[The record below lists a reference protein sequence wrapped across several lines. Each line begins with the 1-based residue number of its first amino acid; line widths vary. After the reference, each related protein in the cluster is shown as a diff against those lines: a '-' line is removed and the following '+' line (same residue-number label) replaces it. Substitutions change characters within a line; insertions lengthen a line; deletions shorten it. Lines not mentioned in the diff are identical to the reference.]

1 MSLPSKSI
9 QRPVAVAMLFV
20 AIAFIGVLSLRRLPI
35 DLLPDIAYPKL
46 VIYTAYPDVGP
57 AEVEQFVTRKIEAQ
71 FSRVPGVERIESVS
85 REGVSLVILRFAW
98 GTNMEFAVLNVR
110 EKLDNMPEIGNNVRP
125 TVLRTDPTAE
135 PVMTLSVA
143 GRGDL
148 RNLKDF
154 AESVIRRRL
163 EQLDGVAQASVTGGL
178 EREIQIEIEPRLL
191 ESYGLTLGAVSQA
204 LDAAN
209 QSGVGGTI
217 RRGRYR
223 YSLRTIGEFRS
234 VDEIGDVVV
243 RKGLPNNNQQGNNAP
258 PARSQYV
265 TLRDVATIRD
275 GFQDRESIARY
286 CSASRADSAQAARE
300 AARAKVV
307 DTSQPARS
315 TAAPL
320 PTCSEAVGLLLF
332 KEAGANT
339 VNVSDTVRTVL
350 EQLRREYPELTI
362 DIAMD
367 QAGFISNALQ
377 NVMQEVVVGGILAF
391 LVLFLFLRDARYPVA
406 IALAIPLSVIATF
419 ALLDATGIS
428 LNIMSLGGL
437 ALGVGLLM
445 DNSIVVI
452 ENIFRHREQGLA
464 PAAAAAL
471 GAEEVQAAIVTS
483 TLTTI
488 AVFGPIIYV
497 EGIAG
502 ALFASLS
509 LAVAFSLGVS
519 VIVALSLLPVMAA
532 RWGSDHDIAE
542 PTRTRRAMRAVGG
555 AIRRPVVRATTPF
568 LDSFDRGFHRFHEW
582 YERLLA
588 SALRHRGRVVAL
600 GLAIFVVTVV
610 VGLRLERSVLPEVD
624 QGAFRA
630 VITLPRG
637 TPLEVT
643 ESTAEALES
652 MIMQDKDV
660 DAVFSRIGRQI
671 AIAGMSEEETG
682 LNTATLEARLLPKRK
697 TADVLGRLTPQLARF
712 PANTIALQTGQAT
725 ALSRLLGGSEA
736 DLAVRVTGEDPDS
749 TFLFAQEVEKRL
761 TGVPSITNVQL
772 GTKLGQPEVLVK
784 IDREKAASFGIQPRV
799 VQQAVD
805 ANLRG
810 VRTTQQ
816 YVDFDQKITM
826 IVRLPEERRE
836 LATLQEMLIQGV
848 PLRELITIEETT
860 GASEIRRV
868 NQTRVVAVQADVVS
882 GDLAAATRDMERA
895 LSSLPRP
902 GDVRWEIGGE
912 NEEMR
917 RSFRA
922 LIFAMVLAVLLVY
935 MILAAEFESFVHPFT
950 VLLSVPLGTFG
961 AVLALWITGAGLNTV
976 SLIGMVV
983 LVGIVDNDAVV
994 KVDFINQMRRKGM
1007 SVRDAIREAGH
1018 ARLRPILINTITAL
1032 LGLLPMALGIGPGAE
1047 LQAPLAIAVFGGL
1060 ITATALTLIV
1070 IPVVYDLLE
1079 EGRGRVREAMGWSRA
1094 PSSMPVPQAGD

>member
-1 MSLPSKSI
+1 MSFPSRSI

-46 VIYTAYPDVGP
+46 VIYTAYPEVGP
-57 AEVEQFVTRKIEAQ
+57 AEVEQFVTRRIEAQ

-85 REGVSLVILRFAW
+85 REGVSMVILRFAW

-110 EKLDNMPEIGNNVRP
+110 EKLDNMPAIGDNIRP

-135 PVMTLSVA
+135 PVMTLSVS

-148 RNLKDF
+148 RNLKDL

-178 EREIQIEIEPRLL
+178 EREIQVEIEPRLL
-191 ESYGLTLGAVSQA
+191 ESYGLTLATVSQA

-234 VDEIGDVVV
+234 VDEIGEVIV
-243 RKGLPNNNQQGNNAP
+243 RKGLPNNSPPGSTPP
-258 PARSQYV
+258 PARAQFV
-265 TLRDVATIRD
+265 TLRDVATITD
-275 GFQDRESIARY
+275 GYRDRESIARY
-286 CSASRADSAQAARE
+286 CSASRADSAKARGDSI
-300 AARAKVV
+300 RA
-307 DTSQPARS
+307 DTSRPARPV
-315 TAAPL
+315 APPM
-320 PTCSEAVGLLLF
+320 PTCGEAVGVLLF

-339 VNVSDTVRTVL
+339 VTVSDTVRTVL
-350 EQLRREYPELTI
+350 NQLRREYPELTI

-452 ENIFRHREQGLA
+452 ENIFRHREKGLS

-519 VIVALSLLPVMAA
+519 VVVALSLLPVMAA
-532 RWGSDHDIAE
+532 RWGDEHDVAE

-555 AIRRPVVRATTPF
+555 AIRRPLARATTPF
-568 LDSFDRGFHRFHEW
+568 FDGFDRGFARFHAW
-582 YERLLA
+582 YERLLG
-588 SALRHRGRVVAL
+588 SALKHRGRVVAM
-600 GLAIFVVTVV
+600 GLAIFAITVI
-610 VGLRLERSVLPEVD
+610 VGLQLKRSVLPEVD

-643 ESTAEALES
+643 ASTAEALES
-652 MIMQDKDV
+652 IIMQDKDV

-682 LNTATLEARLLPKRK
+682 LNTASLEVRLLPKRK
-697 TADVLGRLTPQLARF
+697 TAGVLDRLTPQLTRF
-712 PANTIALQTGQAT
+712 PANTITLQTGQAT

-736 DLAVRVTGEDPDS
+736 DLAVRVTGEDSDAA
-749 TFLFAQEVEKRL
+749 FRFAQSVERQL
-761 TGVPSITNVQL
+761 TKVSSISNVQL
-772 GTKLGQPEVLVK
+772 GTKVGQPEVLVK
-784 IDREKAASFGIQPRV
+784 IDREKAASYGIQPRV

-826 IVRLPEERRE
+826 VVRLPEEARE
-836 LATLQEMLIQGV
+836 LATLQEMLVQGV

-868 NQTRVVAVQADVVS
+868 NQTRVVAVYADVAS
-882 GDLAAATRDMERA
+882 GDIAEATADMER
-895 LSSLPRP
+895 SLGELMRP

-1032 LGLLPMALGIGPGAE
+1032 LGLLPMAMGIGPGAE

-1060 ITATALTLIV
+1060 LTATALTLIV

-1079 EGRGRVREAMGWSRA
+1079 EGRGKVREALGWSRTPA
-1094 PSSMPVPQAGD
+1094 GMPMPQAGD

>member
-1 MSLPSKSI
+1 MSLPSRSI
-9 QRPVAVAMLFV
+9 ERPVAVAMLFV

-57 AEVEQFVTRKIEAQ
+57 AEVEQFVTRRIEAQ

-110 EKLDNMPEIGNNVRP
+110 EKLDNMPSIGDNVRP

-135 PVMTLSVA
+135 PVMTLSVS

-148 RNLKDF
+148 RNLKDL

-191 ESYGLTLGAVSQA
+191 ESYGLTLGTVSQA

-223 YSLRTIGEFRS
+223 YSLRTIGEFRT
-234 VDEIGDVVV
+234 VEEIGDVVV
-243 RKGLPNNNQQGNNAP
+243 RKGLPNNAPGGAP
-258 PARSQYV
+258 PPAQAQYV

-275 GFQDRESIARY
+275 GYRDRESIARY
-286 CSASRADSAQAARE
+286 CSASRADSAKARE
-300 AARAKVV
+300 AAARERV
-307 DTSQPARS
+307 DSGTPVRSLAPAM
-315 TAAPL
+315 
-320 PTCSEAVGLLLF
+320 PTCGEAVGVLLF

-339 VNVSDTVRTVL
+339 VTVSDTVRTVL
-350 EQLRREYPELTI
+350 DQLRREYPELTI

-452 ENIFRHREQGLA
+452 ENIFRHRERGLG

-509 LAVAFSLGVS
+509 LAVAFSLSVS
-519 VIVALSLLPVMAA
+519 VIVALTLLPVMAA
-532 RWGSDHDIAE
+532 RWGDETTPAE
-542 PTRTRRAMRAVGG
+542 ATRIRRAMRAVGG
-555 AIRRPVVRATTPF
+555 AVRRPVVRATTPF
-568 LDSFDRGFHRFHEW
+568 FDAFDRRFARFHAW
-582 YERLLA
+582 YERLLE

-600 GLAIFVVTVV
+600 GLAIFAITLI
-610 VGLRLERSVLPEVD
+610 VGLRLKRSVLPEVD

-630 VITLPRG
+630 VVTLPRG

-643 ESTAEALES
+643 ETTAQALEG
-652 MIMQDKDV
+652 MIMQDADV

-682 LNTATLEARLLPKRK
+682 LNTASLEVRLLPKRK
-697 TADVLGRLTPQLARF
+697 TADVLERLAPKLADF
-712 PANTIALQTGQAT
+712 PPNTIALQTGQAT

-749 TFLFAQEVEKRL
+749 TFRFAQEVEKRL
-761 TGVPSITNVQL
+761 TTVPSITNVQL

-799 VQQAVD
+799 VQMAVD

-810 VRTTQQ
+810 ATTEESF
-816 YVDFDQKITM
+816 VDFDQKIP
-826 IVRLPEERRE
+826 IVVRLPEDARE
-836 LATLQEMLIQGV
+836 LATLQEMLVQGV

-868 NQTRVVAVQADVVS
+868 NQTRIVAVHADVTT
-882 GDLAAATRDMERA
+882 GDIAEATGDMERA
-895 LSSLPRP
+895 LAGLPRP

-922 LIFAMVLAVLLVY
+922 LIFAMVLAVALVY

-994 KVDFINQMRRKGM
+994 KVDFINQMRRKGL

-1079 EGRGRVREAMGWSRA
+1079 EGRGRVREAMGWSRT
-1094 PSSMPVPQAGD
+1094 PSGMPVPQAGD

>member
-1 MSLPSKSI
+1 MSFPSRSI

-46 VIYTAYPDVGP
+46 VIYTSYPEVGP
-57 AEVEQFVTRKIEAQ
+57 AEVEQFVTRRIEAQ

-98 GTNMEFAVLNVR
+98 GTDMEYAVLNVR
-110 EKLDNMPEIGNNVRP
+110 EKLDNMPDLGNNIRP

-148 RNLKDF
+148 RNLKDL

-178 EREIQIEIEPRLL
+178 EREIQVEIEPRLL

-243 RKGLPNNNQQGNNAP
+243 RKGLPNNSPPGSTQP
-258 PARSQYV
+258 PARAQYV

-275 GFQDRESIARY
+275 GYRDRESIARY
-286 CSASRADSAQAARE
+286 CSASRSDSTKARADSA
-300 AARAKVV
+300 RANG
-307 DTSQPARS
+307 DSSRPARPA
-315 TAAPL
+315 AAPM
-320 PTCSEAVGLLLF
+320 PTCSEAVGVLLF

-339 VNVSDTVRTVL
+339 VTVSDTVRTVL
-350 EQLRREYPELTI
+350 EQLRKEYPELTI

-377 NVMQEVVVGGILAF
+377 NVMQEVVVGGVLAF

-519 VIVALSLLPVMAA
+519 VVVALSLLPVMAA
-532 RWGSDHDIAE
+532 RWGSEHDVPE
-542 PTRTRRAMRAVGG
+542 QTRTRRAMRAVGG
-555 AIRRPVVRATTPF
+555 AIRRPLARATTPF

-582 YERLLA
+582 YERLLE
-588 SALRHRGRVVAL
+588 SALRHRGRVVAM
-600 GLAIFVVTVV
+600 GLAIFAVTIV
-610 VGLRLERSVLPEVD
+610 VGLRLQRSVLPEVD

-643 ESTAEALES
+643 ASTAEALES

-682 LNTATLEARLLPKRK
+682 LNTASLEVRLLPKRK
-697 TADVLGRLTPQLARF
+697 TANVLDRLTPQLSRF

-749 TFLFAQEVEKRL
+749 TFRFAQEVEKRL
-761 TGVPSITNVQL
+761 TNVPSITNVQL

-784 IDREKAASFGIQPRV
+784 IDREKAASYGIQPRV
-799 VQQAVD
+799 VQMAVD

-826 IVRLPEERRE
+826 VVRLPEEARE

-868 NQTRVVAVQADVVS
+868 NQTRIVAVQADVVS
-882 GDLAAATRDMERA
+882 GDLAAATRDMENA
-895 LSSLPRP
+895 LADLHRP

-917 RSFRA
+917 KSFRA
-922 LIFAMVLAVLLVY
+922 LIFAMVLAILLVY

-994 KVDFINQMRRKGM
+994 KVDFINQMRRKGH
-1007 SVRDAIREAGH
+1007 SVRDSIREAGH

-1060 ITATALTLIV
+1060 LTATALTLIV

-1079 EGRGRVREAMGWSRA
+1079 EGRGRVREAMGWSRVPATA
-1094 PSSMPVPQAGD
+1094 PLPQAGD

>member
-1 MSLPSKSI
+1 MSLPSRSI
-9 QRPVAVAMLFV
+9 ERPVAVAMLFV

-57 AEVEQFVTRKIEAQ
+57 AEVEQFVTRRIEAQ

-143 GRGDL
+143 GRGDM

-178 EREIQIEIEPRLL
+178 EREIHVEIESRLL
-191 ESYGLTLGAVSQA
+191 ESYGLTLATVSQA

-223 YSLRTIGEFRS
+223 YSLRTIGEFRT
-234 VDEIGDVVV
+234 VEEIGDVVV
-243 RKGLPNNNQQGNNAP
+243 RKGLPNNNPQGSSAP

-275 GFQDRESIARY
+275 GFADRESIARY
-286 CSASRADSAQAARE
+286 CSASRADSAIAARE
-300 AARAKVV
+300 SAKAT
-307 DTSQPARS
+307 DTSQPAR
-315 TAAPL
+315 TTQPPM
-320 PTCSEAVGLLLF
+320 PTCSEAVGVLLF

-339 VNVSDTVRTVL
+339 VTVSDTVRTVL
-350 EQLRREYPELTI
+350 DQLRREYPALTI

-452 ENIFRHREQGLA
+452 ENIFRHREKGLS
-464 PAAAAAL
+464 PAAASAL

-509 LAVAFSLGVS
+509 LAVAFSLSVS
-519 VIVALSLLPVMAA
+519 VIVALTLLPVLAA
-532 RWGSDHDIAE
+532 RWGSAHDVPE
-542 PTRTRRAMRAVGG
+542 QTRTRRAMRAVGG
-555 AIRRPVVRATTPF
+555 AIRRPLVRATTPF
-568 LDSFDRGFHRFHEW
+568 FDRFDRGFHRFHAW

-588 SALRHRGRVVAL
+588 SALRHRGRVVAM
-600 GLAIFVVTVV
+600 GLAIFVITVV

-643 ESTAEALES
+643 ASTAEMLES

-682 LNTATLEARLLPKRK
+682 LNTASLEVRLLPKRK
-697 TADVLGRLTPQLARF
+697 TAAVLDRLTPQLSRF

-749 TFLFAQEVEKRL
+749 TFRFAQEVERRL
-761 TGVPSITNVQL
+761 TSVGSITNVAL

-784 IDREKAASFGIQPRV
+784 IDREKAASYGIPPRV
-799 VQQAVD
+799 VQMAVD

-810 VRTTQQ
+810 ASTTQQ
-816 YVDFDQKITM
+816 FVDFDQKIPM
-826 IVRLPEERRE
+826 VVRLPEEARE

-848 PLRELITIEETT
+848 LLRELIVIEETT

-868 NQTRVVAVQADVVS
+868 NQTRIVAVHADVAT
-882 GDLAAATRDMERA
+882 GDLAEATRDMERA
-895 LSSLPRP
+895 LADLPRP

-935 MILAAEFESFVHPFT
+935 MILAAEFESFLHPFT

-961 AVLALWITGAGLNTV
+961 ARLALWITGAGLNTV

-994 KVDFINQMRRKGM
+994 KVDFINQMRRKGL

-1060 ITATALTLIV
+1060 LTATALTLIV

-1079 EGRGRVREAMGWSRA
+1079 EARGRVREALGWSRT
-1094 PSSMPVPQAGD
+1094 PSGMAVPQAGD

>member
-1 MSLPSKSI
+1 MSFPSRSI

-46 VIYTAYPDVGP
+46 VIYTAYPEVGP

-85 REGVSLVILRFAW
+85 REGVSMVILRFAW

-110 EKLDNMPEIGNNVRP
+110 EKLDNMPAIGDNIRP

-148 RNLKDF
+148 RNLKDL

-178 EREIQIEIEPRLL
+178 EREIHVEIEPRLL
-191 ESYGLTLGAVSQA
+191 ESYGLTLATVSQA

-234 VDEIGDVVV
+234 VEEIGDVVV
-243 RKGLPNNNQQGNNAP
+243 RKGLPNNNPPGSAP
-258 PARSQYV
+258 PPGRAQYV

-275 GFQDRESIARY
+275 GYRDRESIARY
-286 CSASRADSAQAARE
+286 CSASRADSAKARMDSIR
-300 AARAKVV
+300 ANADSSKPARAL
-307 DTSQPARS
+307 P
-315 TAAPL
+315 PPM
-320 PTCSEAVGLLLF
+320 PTCGEAVGVLLF

-339 VNVSDTVRTVL
+339 VTVSDTVRTVL
-350 EQLRREYPELTI
+350 DQLRREYPELTI

-452 ENIFRHREQGLA
+452 ENIFRHREKGLS

-519 VIVALSLLPVMAA
+519 VVVALSLLPVMAA
-532 RWGSDHDIAE
+532 RWGSEDDVPE
-542 PTRTRRAMRAVGG
+542 QTRTRRVLTAVGG
-555 AIRRPVVRATTPF
+555 AIRRPIVRATTPF
-568 LDSFDRGFHRFHEW
+568 LDSFDRGFQRFHAW
-582 YERLLA
+582 YERLLG
-588 SALRHRGRVVAL
+588 SALRHRGRVVAM
-600 GLAIFVVTVV
+600 GLAIFATTVI
-610 VGLRLERSVLPEVD
+610 VGLQLKRSVLPEVD

-682 LNTATLEARLLPKRK
+682 LNTASLEVRLLPKRK
-697 TADVLGRLTPQLARF
+697 TANVLDRITPQLTRF
-712 PANTIALQTGQAT
+712 PANTITLQTGQAT

-749 TFLFAQEVEKRL
+749 TFRFAQDVERQL
-761 TGVPSITNVQL
+761 TKVSSITNVQL
-772 GTKLGQPEVLVK
+772 GTKVGQPEVLVK
-784 IDREKAASFGIQPRV
+784 IDREKAASYGIQPRV

-810 VRTTQQ
+810 VRTTQS

-826 IVRLPEERRE
+826 VVRLPEEARE
-836 LATLQEMLIQGV
+836 LATLQEMLVQGV

-868 NQTRVVAVQADVVS
+868 NQTRVVAVYADVAT
-882 GDLAAATRDMERA
+882 GDIAEATADMER
-895 LSSLPRP
+895 SLGGLVRP

-922 LIFAMVLAVLLVY
+922 LIFAMILAVLLVY

-1060 ITATALTLIV
+1060 LTATALTMIV

-1079 EGRGRVREAMGWSRA
+1079 EGRGHVREALGWSRT
-1094 PSSMPVPQAGD
+1094 PTGMPVPQAGD

>member
-1 MSLPSKSI
+1 MSLPSRSI
-9 QRPVAVAMLFV
+9 GRPVAVAMFFV
-20 AIAFIGVLSLRRLPI
+20 AVAFIGVLSLRRLPI

-46 VIYTAYPDVGP
+46 VIYTSYPDVGP
-57 AEVEQFVTRKIEAQ
+57 SEVEQFVTRRIEAQ
-71 FSRVPGVERIESVS
+71 FSRVPGVERMESVS
-85 REGVSLVILRFAW
+85 REGVSMVILRFAW
-98 GTNMEFAVLNVR
+98 GTDMEYAVLNVR
-110 EKLDNMPEIGNNVRP
+110 EKLDNMPELGENIRP

-178 EREIQIEIEPRLL
+178 EREIHVEIEPRLL
-191 ESYGLTLGAVSQA
+191 ESYGLTLANVGTA

-223 YSLRTIGEFRS
+223 YSLRTIGEFRTIE
-234 VDEIGDVVV
+234 EIGDVVV
-243 RKGLPNNNQQGNNAP
+243 RKNLPPGQGQDPNAP
-258 PARSQYV
+258 PTRAQFV
-265 TLRDVATIRD
+265 TLKDVATITD
-275 GFQDRESIARY
+275 GFRERESIARY
-286 CSASRADSAQAARE
+286 NGQ
-300 AARAKVV
+300 
-307 DTSQPARS
+307 
-315 TAAPL
+315 
-320 PTCSEAVGLLLF
+320 EAVGLLLF

-339 VNVSDTVRTVL
+339 VIVSDTVNLVL
-350 EQLRREYPELTI
+350 DQLRREYPELTI
-362 DIAMD
+362 DVAMD

-452 ENIFRHREQGLA
+452 ENIFRHREKGLT

-471 GAEEVQAAIVTS
+471 GAEEVQAAITTS

-519 VIVALSLLPVMAA
+519 VVVALSLLPVMAA
-532 RWGSDHDIAE
+532 RWGSDDEVAA
-542 PTRTRRAMRAVGG
+542 PTRTRRAMRAVGS
-555 AIRRPVVRATTPF
+555 AITRPVGRATKPF
-568 LDSFDRGFHRFHEW
+568 FDGFDRRFARFHAW
-582 YERLLA
+582 YERLLE
-588 SALRHRGRVVAL
+588 SALRHRGRVVAM
-600 GLAIFVVTVV
+600 GLVIFLITFI
-610 VGLRLERSVLPEVD
+610 VGRDLKRSVLPEVD

-637 TPLEVT
+637 TPLEI
-643 ESTAEALES
+643 TATAAEQLES
-652 MIMQDKDV
+652 MIRQDKDV
-660 DAVFSRIGRQI
+660 DAVFSRIGRQV

-682 LNTATLEARLLPKRK
+682 LNTATLEVRLRPKAS
-697 TADVLGRLTPQLARF
+697 TADVMERLTPQLSRF
-712 PANTIALQTGQAT
+712 PENSIALQTGQAT

-749 TFLFAQEVEKRL
+749 VFRFAQEVERRL
-761 TGVPSITNVQL
+761 TAVPTITNVQL

-784 IDREKAASFGIQPRV
+784 IDREKAASYGIQPRV
-799 VQQAVD
+799 VQEAVN

-816 YVDFDQKITM
+816 FVDFDQKITM
-826 IVRLPEERRE
+826 LVRLPEEARE
-836 LATLQEMLIQGV
+836 LATLQEMRVNDI
-848 PLRELITIEETT
+848 PLRELITVEETT

-868 NQTRVVAVQADVVS
+868 NQTRIVAVHADVVT
-882 GDLAAATRDMERA
+882 GDLAGATRDMENA
-895 LSSLPRP
+895 LVDLARP

-922 LIFAMVLAVLLVY
+922 LAFAMILAVLLVY

-961 AVLALWITGAGLNTV
+961 AVIALWITGAGLNTV

-1060 ITATALTLIV
+1060 LTATALTLIV

-1079 EGRGRVREAMGWSRA
+1079 EGRGRVREALGWSRTPA
-1094 PSSMPVPQAGD
+1094 GMAVPQSGD

>member
-1 MSLPSKSI
+1 MSLPSRSI
-9 QRPVAVAMLFV
+9 QGPVAVAMLFV

-57 AEVEQFVTRKIEAQ
+57 AEVEQFVTRRIEAQ

-110 EKLDNMPEIGNNVRP
+110 EKLDNMGEIGNNVRP

-178 EREIQIEIEPRLL
+178 EREIHVEIEPRLL
-191 ESYGLTLGAVSQA
+191 ESYGLTLANVSSA

-223 YSLRTIGEFRS
+223 YSLRTIGEFREIQ
-234 VDEIGDVVV
+234 EIGDVVV
-243 RKGLPNNNQQGNNAP
+243 RKNLPPGQGQTAGSP
-258 PARSQYV
+258 PTRAQYV
-265 TLRDVATIRD
+265 TLKDVATITD
-275 GFQDRESIARY
+275 GFRDRESIARY
-286 CSASRADSAQAARE
+286 NG
-300 AARAKVV
+300 K
-307 DTSQPARS
+307 
-315 TAAPL
+315 
-320 PTCSEAVGLLLF
+320 EAVGLLLF

-339 VNVSDTVRTVL
+339 VTVSDTVNLVL

-362 DIAMD
+362 DVAMD

-452 ENIFRHREQGLA
+452 ENIFRHREKGLA
-464 PAAAAAL
+464 PAAAAAV
-471 GAEEVQAAIVTS
+471 GAEEVQAAITTS

-509 LAVAFSLGVS
+509 LAVAFSLSVS

-532 RWGSDHDIAE
+532 RWGSEHDVPE
-542 PTRTRRAMRAVGG
+542 QTRTRRAMRAVGG
-555 AIRRPVVRATTPF
+555 AIRRPMARATTPF
-568 LDSFDRGFHRFHEW
+568 FDRFDRGFHRFHAW

-588 SALRHRGRVVAL
+588 SALRHRGRVVAM
-600 GLAIFVVTVV
+600 GLAIFVITVV

-643 ESTAEALES
+643 ASTAQSLES

-682 LNTATLEARLLPKRK
+682 LNTASLEVRLLPKRK
-697 TADVLGRLTPQLARF
+697 TADVLDRLTPQLSRF

-736 DLAVRVTGEDPDS
+736 DLAVRVSGEDPDS
-749 TFLFAQEVEKRL
+749 TFRFARDVEKRL
-761 TGVPSITNVQL
+761 TGVPSITNVGL

-799 VQQAVD
+799 VQEAVN

-810 VRTTQQ
+810 VRTSQQ

-826 IVRLPEERRE
+826 VVRLPEEARE

-848 PLRELITIEETT
+848 PLRELIVIEETT

-868 NQTRVVAVQADVVS
+868 NQTRIVAVHADVAT
-882 GDLAAATRDMERA
+882 GDLTEATRDMERA
-895 LSSLPRP
+895 LADLPRP

-1060 ITATALTLIV
+1060 LTATALTLIV

-1079 EGRGRVREAMGWSRA
+1079 EGRGRVREAMGWSCT
-1094 PSSMPVPQAGD
+1094 PSGMPVPQAGD